1 MGRGGGGGLGHVI
14 FNLHLGVG
22 HSVLCQI
29 EGVGHVFSCYHI
41 LNWSGP
47 PPPPCTFWPVP
58 KTFPVVQK
66 VEGYLLGQI
75 ILAELRE
82 PKGRQAEPHN
92 HIGKRNPCI
101 DFLMITISSG
111 ISRGR
116 VRTTTTMSTTTTAE
130 SRNMEA
136 LLQILG

>member
-1 MGRGGGGGLGHVI
+1 MGGGRWVGHAI
-14 FNLHLGVG
+14 FNLHLRVG

-29 EGVGHVFSCYHI
+29 EGVGHVFSYYHI
-41 LNWSGP
+41 LKWSGSP
-47 PPPPCTFWPVP
+47 PPPLYFWPVP

-101 DFLMITISSG
+101 GFLMVTISSG

-116 VRTTTTMSTTTTAE
+116 VRTTTTTTTTTTAE
-130 SRNMEA
+130 SRNMAA